1 MFASDEVDNNLL
13 YGKNIAFFIMQ
24 LRSYGSNTFMFAY
37 MYLRSNVFSF
47 PKFLSYSTEHCV
59 RALFTN
65 LLIVSSNPDGT
76 FIAFTLLKTFEI
88 YFGKKIL

>member
-13 YGKNIAFFIMQ
+13 LGKNSAFLLCNEGHMDRT
-24 LRSYGSNTFMFAY
+24 LSCLTY

-47 PKFLSYSTEHCV
+47 PKILSYSIELCV

-65 LLIVSSNPDGT
+65 LLIVSSNPDGS
-76 FIAFTLLKTFEI
+76 IAFTLLEIFQI
-88 YFGKKIL
+88 YFGKNIL